1 MSWHGLRIEQVEQQ
15 VNTKIGFGLTE
26 KEAKRRLKQ
35 FGKMSYRKKK
45 TVCAKTIFSQF
56 QDFMVL
62 VLLAATAISAVL
74 GEYID
79 AVAIVAIVI
88 INAF

>member
-35 FGKMSYRKKK
+35 FGKNELSEEKNR
-45 TVCAKTIFSQF
+45 
-56 QDFMVL
+56 L
-62 VLLAATAISAVL
+62 R
-74 GEYID
+74 
-79 AVAIVAIVI
+79 
-88 INAF
+88 